1 MHTNNAK
8 KSCVIVPNQPGM
20 LKKACEILAQES
32 VNVDCVLTEA
42 FGDAVCFRMT
52 LSMADSARKRVE
64 SEGFQ
69 VIEDQMFHLDLPDM
83 PGEFNKL
90 IAKLAQKDVCVRYVS
105 AMTHGKTC
113 SVVMAVDKPERAT
126 AVIGEY
132 APRKGTLATA

>member
-1 MHTNNAK
+1 MHKNNAK
-8 KSCVIVPNQPGM
+8 KSCLIVPNQPGM

-52 LSMADSARKRVE
+52 LSMDETARKRVE
-64 SEGFQ
+64 AEGFQ

-113 SVVMAVDKPERAT
+113 SVIMAVDKPEKAT

-132 APRKGTLATA
+132 PSRKGALAAA